1 MFTERFSTLYLERR
15 PVGATWITG
24 APGLR
29 PPLRRSAERD
39 LGGDSCEIIVHC
51 RYAANL
57 IMCIFLFTDS
67 SFPRIL

>member
-1 MFTERFSTLYLERR
+1 MFMKRFSTLYLERR

-39 LGGDSCEIIVHC
+39 LGGDSCEISF
-51 RYAANL
+51 NL
-57 IMCIFLFTDS
+57 LLAKVLQPT
-67 SFPRIL
+67 

>member
-39 LGGDSCEIIVHC
+39 LGGDSFEISF
-51 RYAANL
+51 NL
-57 IMCIFLFTDS
+57 LLQPT
-67 SFPRIL
+67 